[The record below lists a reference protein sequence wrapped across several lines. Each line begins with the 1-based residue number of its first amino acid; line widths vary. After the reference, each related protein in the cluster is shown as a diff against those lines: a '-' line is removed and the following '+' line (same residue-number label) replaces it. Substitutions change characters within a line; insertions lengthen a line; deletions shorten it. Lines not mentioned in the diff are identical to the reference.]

1 MFTEVIVEF
10 NKRLDTLQEGLD
22 RITHLVMELFNQME
36 DQKTLVKIGNRKTD
50 ETAEKFAACAKGF
63 RQTRDACELLR
74 DELSTAAGTMISNS
88 WHDDAD
94 MGL

>member
-10 NKRLDTLQEGLD
+10 NKRLDTLQEGQD
-22 RITHLVMELFNQME
+22 RITHLLEELFNQME
-36 DQKTLVKIGNRKTD
+36 DQKTLAKYTKRKTD
-50 ETAEKFAACAKGF
+50 ETADRFMACAKGF